1 MEKIG
6 NIIILIGLMG
16 IIKNYKNNILLLL
29 SLELIFIGISLL
41 YISTSLK
48 IDDLEGVISGILIL
62 CLSATESA
70 IGLTILL
77 KITTPLGK

>member
-1 MEKIG
+1 MERIG
-6 NIIILIGLMG
+6 HIIIIIGIIG
-16 IIKNYKNNILLLL
+16 IIKNYRNNILLLL

-41 YISTSLK
+41 YIDTSLK
-48 IDDLEGVISGILIL
+48 LDDLEGIITAIFIL

-77 KITTPLGK
+77 KITSPSGE